1 MSAKLIAILLLSSLF
16 SFFLTGCGK
25 TDEEK
30 KNEAAAAFGYGTK
43 PDSYPE
49 PSHSKF

>member
-1 MSAKLIAILLLSSLF
+1 MNTKLIAILLLASV
-16 SFFLTGCGK
+16 FLTGCGK

-43 PDSYPE
+43 PDPYPE